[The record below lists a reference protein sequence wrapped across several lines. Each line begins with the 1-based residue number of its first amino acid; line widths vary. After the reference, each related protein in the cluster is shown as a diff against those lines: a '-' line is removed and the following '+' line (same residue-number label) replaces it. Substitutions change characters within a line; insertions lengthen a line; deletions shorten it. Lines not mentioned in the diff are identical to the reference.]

1 MLEICT
7 HKSEKNSN
15 MNENLRTNQ
24 EQCHAR
30 TSNALQE
37 GERPEA
43 NFAIQ
48 LFEGKKVRFVWD
60 EEQEKYYF
68 AVVDIVQVL
77 TESADYQTARKYWK
91 VLKGRLLKEGNETV
105 TNCYQL
111 KLPAADGKNRLTDVA
126 DLEQI
131 FRLIQSIPSKKAEPV
146 KKWLAEVGAQR
157 IDQMIDPELT
167 FQMAVEDYRRQGYSD
182 RWINERMRSIEM
194 RKELTDEWH
203 RSGIHEPKDF
213 AILTNV
219 LTKAWSGMTTGEY
232 KRHKG
237 LTKENLRDNMTN
249 VELALN
255 NTLTE
260 VATTEIAR
268 QRKTQGMKESRQS
281 AQAGGQIAKNTR
293 DDLERQLGRTVIS
306 SERASDYIRP
316 IESQDADALQL
327 PDEEK

>member
-1 MLEICT
+1 
-7 HKSEKNSN
+7 
-15 MNENLRTNQ
+15 MND
-24 EQCHAR
+24 
-30 TSNALQE
+30 
-37 GERPEA
+37 

-48 LFEGKKVRFVWD
+48 LFEGKKVRIVWD
-60 EEQEKYYF
+60 AEQEKYYF
-68 AVVDIVQVL
+68 SVTDIVQVL
-77 TESADYQTARKYWK
+77 TDSVNPRDYIKKMLRRDPE
-91 VLKGRLLKEGNETV
+91 LKSKWGTICPPVEML
-105 TNCYQL
+105 
-111 KLPAADGKNRLTDVA
+111 A
-126 DLEQI
+126 
-131 FRLIQSIPSKKAEPV
+131 PSKKAEPV
-146 KKWLAEVGAQR
+146 KQWLAELGSMRV
-157 IDQMIDPELT
+157 DQMIDPELT

-255 NTLTE
+255 TLAE

-268 QRKTQGMKESRQS
+268 QRQTQGMSESRQA

-306 SERASDYIRP
+306 SERASDYIKP
-316 IESQDADALQL
+316 IESKDAKIRPL
-327 PDEEK
+327 PEKE

>member
-1 MLEICT
+1 MDD
-7 HKSEKNSN
+7 
-15 MNENLRTNQ
+15 
-24 EQCHAR
+24 
-30 TSNALQE
+30 
-37 GERPEA
+37 

-60 EEQEKYYF
+60 EEKEKYYF

-77 TESADYQTARKYWK
+77 TESADATAYWRK
-91 VLKGRLLKEGNETV
+91 LKQRLKAEGNETV
-105 TNCYQL
+105 TNCHAL
-111 KLPAADGKNRLTDVA
+111 KLPAADGKKRLTDVA

-255 NTLTE
+255 TLAE

-268 QRKTQGMKESRQS
+268 QRQTKGMKESRDA
-281 AQAGGQIAKNTR
+281 AQAGGRIAKNTR

-306 SERASDYIRP
+306 SERASDYIKP
-316 IESQDADALQL
+316 IESQDADALPI

>member
-1 MLEICT
+1 MLRRDPELKSKWGTICPPV
-7 HKSEKNSN
+7 E
-15 MNENLRTNQ
+15 M
-24 EQCHAR
+24 
-30 TSNALQE
+30 
-37 GERPEA
+37 
-43 NFAIQ
+43 FA
-48 LFEGKKVRFVWD
+48 
-60 EEQEKYYF
+60 
-68 AVVDIVQVL
+68 
-77 TESADYQTARKYWK
+77 
-91 VLKGRLLKEGNETV
+91 
-105 TNCYQL
+105 
-111 KLPAADGKNRLTDVA
+111 PDGKRRKTQAA
-126 DLEQI
+126 DLEGI
-131 FRLIQSIPSKKAEPV
+131 FRIIQAIPSKKAEPV
-146 KKWLAEVGAQR
+146 KQWLAELGSMRV
-157 IDQMIDPELT
+157 DQMIDPELT

-255 NTLTE
+255 TLAE

-268 QRKTQGMKESRQS
+268 QRQTQGMSESRQA

-306 SERASDYIRP
+306 SERASDYIKP
-316 IESQDADALQL
+316 IESKDAKIRPL
-327 PDEEK
+327 PEKE

>member
-1 MLEICT
+1 ME
-7 HKSEKNSN
+7 
-15 MNENLRTNQ
+15 
-24 EQCHAR
+24 
-30 TSNALQE
+30 
-37 GERPEA
+37 

-48 LFEGKKVRFVWD
+48 LFEQTQVRVVWN
-60 EEQEKYYF
+60 EEEEKYYF
-68 AVVDIVQVL
+68 SVVDVISVL
-77 TESADYQTARKYWK
+77 TESIDYQAARKYWK
-91 VLKGRLLKEGNETV
+91 VLKGRLKKEGNETV

-111 KLPAADGKNRLTDVA
+111 KFPAADGKNRLTDMA

-131 FRLIQSIPSKKAEPV
+131 FRLIQSVPSKKAEPV
-146 KKWLAEVGAQR
+146 KQWLANIGAQR

-182 RWINERMRSIEM
+182 KWINQRMRSIEM
-194 RKELTDEWH
+194 RKELTDEWQ
-203 RSGIHEPKDF
+203 RAGIHEQKDF

-255 NTLTE
+255 TLAEVTATELSRQKNPKGMNQTQQTAQEGGE
-260 VATTEIAR
+260 VARNAR
-268 QRKTQGMKESRQS
+268 TD
-281 AQAGGQIAKNTR
+281 I
-293 DDLERQLGRTVIS
+293 ERRLGHTVIS

-316 IESQDADALQL
+316 IEETDTKKL
-327 PDEEK
+327 PNNNTETEEE